1 MGDLNADVPVNR
13 TGRFTKYA
21 KQVLGESLKH
31 KSSKL
36 TVTEGWLYLDIISN
50 HLK

>member
-1 MGDLNADVPVNR
+1 MGDLNDVPVNR